1 MKVRDADGACEGGNG
16 DPVLKAN
23 ETDDGG
29 QEWAVVAADVT
40 GHAG

>member
-1 MKVRDADGACEGGNG
+1 MRVRDADGACEGGNG

-29 QEWAVVAADVT
+29 QQRAAVATNVA
-40 GHAG
+40 GRAG